1 MASVEQTQPA
11 AGPRAVAVAPSVLRE
26 MNQRLLLD
34 QLFLGGPAT
43 RPQLAK
49 DAGLSLPT
57 VIAALADLENA
68 DLVRPA
74 GRTSTAHGR
83 PATRYWV
90 NPSAGHAVG
99 VDVGRDLLR
108 LAVADL
114 AGTQL
119 AQLEVRN
126 AARTSAALV
135 NGITDAVASVAGAAS
150 IDPAAIT
157 HAVIGSPGVYDRSRG
172 RVLYAANL
180 PGWQRVG
187 LAETLRQRLGTSL
200 TVDNDANLAALGEH
214 HYGAGQG
221 SQHFVYAHVDVGVGV
236 GLILGGR
243 LYRGFSGAAGEVGYL
258 PMNPPGQVESGL
270 AVPGA
275 AAPGPGTAGAAGS
288 VSGTAGAAVPG
299 AAGSISGTA
308 GAAGSVSGTAGA
320 GRRGTRR
327 VGTLEDDLASAAV
340 LRYARE
346 AGLTGC
352 RTVEAVFAAARAGN
366 GPAGQVVQV
375 VAGHLARLVAST
387 AAFLDPELIV
397 LGGAIGRQLDILE
410 APTRAVLAQL
420 GPMSP
425 RLAVGALGA
434 EAVLRGALATG
445 VARAREIV
453 FTGKAARPA

>member
-288 VSGTAGAAVPG
+288 VSGTAGA
-299 AAGSISGTA
+299 
-308 GAAGSVSGTAGA
+308 

-352 RTVEAVFAAARAGN
+352 RTVEAVFAAARVGN

>member
-1 MASVEQTQPA
+1 VASAEEMAPA

-57 VIAALADLENA
+57 VIAALADLEHA

-135 NGITDAVASVAGAAS
+135 DGIADAVASVAAAAS
-150 IDPAAIT
+150 IDPTAIT

-187 LAETLRQRLGTSL
+187 LAETLRRRLGTSL

-214 HYGAGQG
+214 HYGAGQH

-243 LYRGFSGAAGEVGYL
+243 LYGGFSGAAGEVGYL
-258 PMNPPGQVESGL
+258 PGGVPEP
-270 AVPGA
+270 AIVPG
-275 AAPGPGTAGAAGS
+275 G
-288 VSGTAGAAVPG
+288 VVPG
-299 AAGSISGTA
+299 GVVPGGGVAG
-308 GAAGSVSGTAGA
+308 GA
-320 GRRGTRR
+320 RRGARR
-327 VGTLEDDLASAAV
+327 SSTLEDNLASAAV

-352 RTVEAVFAAARAGN
+352 RTVEAVFEAARAGS

-375 VAGHLARLVAST
+375 VAAHLARLLAST

-397 LGGAIGRQLDILE
+397 LGGAIGRQLDVLE
-410 APTRAVLAQL
+410 APTRAVLTQL

-425 RLAVGALGA
+425 RLAVGALGP
-434 EAVLRGALATG
+434 EAVVRGALATG

-453 FTGKAARPA
+453 FTGKATRTG

>member
-1 MASVEQTQPA
+1 MASAEQAPDRLTTHPLDKPPAESPGQPA

-34 QLFLGGPAT
+34 QLFLSGPAT

-57 VIAALADLENA
+57 VIAALADLEHA
-68 DLVRPA
+68 DLVRPV

-83 PATRYWV
+83 PATRYGV

-114 AGTQL
+114 AGTRL

-135 NGITDAVASVAGAAS
+135 DGIADAVASVAAAAS

-157 HAVIGSPGVYDRSRG
+157 HAVVGSPGVYDRSRG

-187 LAETLRQRLGTSL
+187 LAESLRRRLGTSL

-214 HYGAGQG
+214 HHGAGRG

-243 LYRGFSGAAGEVGYL
+243 LYGGFSGAAGEVGYL
-258 PMNPPGQVESGL
+258 PAHPPEW
-270 AVPGA
+270 VPGH
-275 AAPGPGTAGAAGS
+275 PPEW
-288 VSGTAGAAVPG
+288 VPG
-299 AAGSISGTA
+299 HSPEPAACDHPARDQATCAHTGGA
-308 GAAGSVSGTAGA
+308 G
-320 GRRGTRR
+320 GRRGARR
-327 VGTLEDDLASAAV
+327 TGTLEDDLASAAV
-340 LRYARE
+340 LRYAKE

-352 RTVEAVFAAARAGN
+352 RTVEAVFAAARAGSR
-366 GPAGQVVQV
+366 PAGEVVRR
-375 VAGHLARLVAST
+375 VAGHLARLLAST

-397 LGGAIGRQLDILE
+397 LGGSIGRQLDVLE
-410 APTRAVLAQL
+410 PPTRAVLAQL

-434 EAVLRGALATG
+434 EAVLHGALATG

-453 FTGKAARPA
+453 FTGKTARPA

>member
-1 MASVEQTQPA
+1 VASAEEMPPVT
-11 AGPRAVAVAPSVLRE
+11 GPRAVAVAPSVLRE

-57 VIAALADLENA
+57 VIAALADLEHA

-135 NGITDAVASVAGAAS
+135 DGIADAVASVAAAAS

-187 LAETLRQRLGTSL
+187 LAETLRRRLGTSL

-214 HYGAGQG
+214 HYGAGQH

-258 PMNPPGQVESGL
+258 PGGAPEPGT
-270 AVPGA
+270 VPGDA
-275 AAPGPGTAGAAGS
+275 VSGGAAGGG
-288 VSGTAGAAVPG
+288 VAG
-299 AAGSISGTA
+299 GS
-308 GAAGSVSGTAGA
+308 
-320 GRRGTRR
+320 RRGARR
-327 VGTLEDDLASAAV
+327 ASTLEDDLASAAV

-352 RTVEAVFAAARAGN
+352 RTVEAAFAAARAGSES
-366 GPAGQVVQV
+366 AGQVVEV
-375 VAGHLARLVAST
+375 VAVHLARLLAST

-397 LGGAIGRQLDILE
+397 LGGAIGRQLDVLE
-410 APTRAVLAQL
+410 APTRAVLTQL

-434 EAVLRGALATG
+434 EAVVRGALATG

-453 FTGKAARPA
+453 FTGKATRTG

>member
-1 MASVEQTQPA
+1 MASAEQAPDRLASGGVSSGEASGAEATAEEPAWPAAVGPAAVGQAA

-34 QLFLGGPAT
+34 QLFIGGPAT
-43 RPQLAK
+43 RPELAK

-57 VIAALADLENA
+57 VIAALADLEHA
-68 DLVRPA
+68 DLVRPV

-135 NGITDAVASVAGAAS
+135 DGIAEAVASVAAAAS

-187 LAETLRQRLGTSL
+187 LAETLRLRLGTSL

-214 HYGAGQG
+214 HDGAGRG

-243 LYRGFSGAAGEVGYL
+243 LYGGFSGAAGEVGYL
-258 PMNPPGQVESGL
+258 PALSGEHN
-270 AVPGA
+270 A
-275 AAPGPGTAGAAGS
+275 AAGT
-288 VSGTAGAAVPG
+288 
-299 AAGSISGTA
+299 
-308 GAAGSVSGTAGA
+308 
-320 GRRGTRR
+320 GRRGARR
-327 VGTLEDDLASAAV
+327 AGTLEDNLASAAV

-352 RTVEAVFAAARAGN
+352 RTVEAVFAAARAGSR
-366 GPAGQVVQV
+366 PAGEVVQR
-375 VAGHLARLVAST
+375 VAGHLARLLAST

-397 LGGAIGRQLDILE
+397 LGGAIGRQLDVLE
-410 APTRAVLAQL
+410 PPTRAVLAQL

>member
-1 MASVEQTQPA
+1 VASAEEMPPA

-57 VIAALADLENA
+57 VIAALADLEHA

-119 AQLEVRN
+119 AELQVRN

-135 NGITDAVASVAGAAS
+135 DGIADAVASVAVAAS
-150 IDPAAIT
+150 IDPTAIT

-187 LAETLRQRLGTSL
+187 LAESLRRRLGTSL

-214 HYGAGQG
+214 HYGAGQH

-243 LYRGFSGAAGEVGYL
+243 LYGGFSGAAGEVGYL
-258 PMNPPGQVESGL
+258 PGGGPEPGTVPGG
-270 AVPGA
+270 AVPRG
-275 AAPGPGTAGAAGS
+275 GVSGGGAAG
-288 VSGTAGAAVPG
+288 GA
-299 AAGSISGTA
+299 
-308 GAAGSVSGTAGA
+308 
-320 GRRGTRR
+320 RRGARR
-327 VGTLEDDLASAAV
+327 SGTLEDNLASAAV

-352 RTVEAVFAAARAGN
+352 RTVEAVFEAARAGSR
-366 GPAGQVVQV
+366 PAGQVVQV
-375 VAGHLARLVAST
+375 VAAHLARLLAST

-397 LGGAIGRQLDILE
+397 LGGAIGRQLDVLE

-434 EAVLRGALATG
+434 EAVVRGALATG
-445 VARAREIV
+445 VTRAREIV
-453 FTGKAARPA
+453 FTGKATRTG

>member
-1 MASVEQTQPA
+1 MTSAEQAQPA
-11 AGPRAVAVAPSVLRE
+11 TGPRAVAVAPSVLRQ

-83 PATRYWV
+83 PATRYGV
-90 NPSAGHAVG
+90 NPSAGHTVG

-135 NGITDAVASVAGAAS
+135 NGIADAVSSVAAAAS
-150 IDPAAIT
+150 IDPSAIT

-187 LAETLRQRLGTSL
+187 LAESLRQRLGTSL
-200 TVDNDANLAALGEH
+200 TLDNDANLAALGEH
-214 HYGAGQG
+214 HYGAGRG

-243 LYRGFSGAAGEVGYL
+243 LYGGFSGAAGEVGYL
-258 PMNPPGQVESGL
+258 PGNPPEQAVPGVVVSGV

-275 AAPGPGTAGAAGS
+275 AALGVAAPGTAAS
-288 VSGTAGAAVPG
+288 
-299 AAGSISGTA
+299 
-308 GAAGSVSGTAGA
+308 GA
-320 GRRGTRR
+320 GRRGARR

-352 RTVEAVFAAARAGN
+352 RTVGAVFEAARAGN
-366 GPAGQVVQV
+366 APAGQVVQV
-375 VAGHLARLVAST
+375 VAGHLARLLAST

-397 LGGAIGRQLDILE
+397 LGGAIGRELGILE

>member
-1 MASVEQTQPA
+1 MAPA
-11 AGPRAVAVAPSVLRE
+11 EEMPPATGPRAVAVAPSVLRE

-57 VIAALADLENA
+57 VIAALADLEHA
-68 DLVRPA
+68 GLVRPT

-126 AARTSAALV
+126 LARTSAALV
-135 NGITDAVASVAGAAS
+135 DGIADAVASVAAAAS
-150 IDPAAIT
+150 IDPTAIT

-187 LAETLRQRLGTSL
+187 LAETLRRRLGTSL

-214 HYGAGQG
+214 HYGAGQR
-221 SQHFVYAHVDVGVGV
+221 SQHFVYAHVDAGVGV

-243 LYRGFSGAAGEVGYL
+243 LYGGFSGAAGEVGYL
-258 PMNPPGQVESGL
+258 PGGAPEPGIVPGG
-270 AVPGA
+270 AVPTGEAGGGVAGGA
-275 AAPGPGTAGAAGS
+275 
-288 VSGTAGAAVPG
+288 
-299 AAGSISGTA
+299 
-308 GAAGSVSGTAGA
+308 
-320 GRRGTRR
+320 RRGARR
-327 VGTLEDDLASAAV
+327 ASTLEDNLATAAV

-352 RTVEAVFAAARAGN
+352 RTVEAVFAAARAGS

-375 VAGHLARLVAST
+375 VAAHLARLLAST

-397 LGGAIGRQLDILE
+397 LGGAIGRQLDVLE
-410 APTRAVLAQL
+410 APTRAVLTQL

-434 EAVLRGALATG
+434 EAVVRGALATG

-453 FTGKAARPA
+453 FTGKASRPA

>member
-1 MASVEQTQPA
+1 MASAEEMAPA
-11 AGPRAVAVAPSVLRE
+11 PGPRAVAVAPSVLRE
-26 MNQRLLLD
+26 MNRRLLLD

-57 VIAALADLENA
+57 VIAALADLEHA
-68 DLVRPA
+68 GLVRPA

-135 NGITDAVASVAGAAS
+135 DGIADAVASVAAAAS
-150 IDPAAIT
+150 IDPTAIT

-187 LAETLRQRLGTSL
+187 LAETLRRRLGTSL

-214 HYGAGQG
+214 HYGAGQH

-243 LYRGFSGAAGEVGYL
+243 LYGGFSGAAGEVGYL
-258 PMNPPGQVESGL
+258 PGGVPEPVI
-270 AVPGA
+270 VPG
-275 AAPGPGTAGAAGS
+275 GV
-288 VSGTAGAAVPG
+288 VSGGVVSGGVVPG
-299 AAGSISGTA
+299 GGVAG
-308 GAAGSVSGTAGA
+308 GA
-320 GRRGTRR
+320 RRGARR
-327 VGTLEDDLASAAV
+327 FSTLEDNLASAAV

-352 RTVEAVFAAARAGN
+352 RTVEAVFEAARARS

-375 VAGHLARLVAST
+375 VAAHLARLLAST

-397 LGGAIGRQLDILE
+397 LGGAIGRQLDVLE
-410 APTRAVLAQL
+410 APTRAVLTQL

-434 EAVLRGALATG
+434 EAVVRGALATG

-453 FTGKAARPA
+453 FTGKATRTG